1 MNENIKLYCKVQNA
15 QSVNLQ
21 TLFYFQVKHIKSH
34 KMVLDHFFFS
44 FQLLMSFTLVKVKS
58 NEERL

>member
-1 MNENIKLYCKVQNA
+1 MNENIKLYCKVQNS

-34 KMVLDHFFFS
+34 KMVLDHFFFL
-44 FQLLMSFTLVKVKS
+44 F
-58 NEERL
+58 NC